1 MRPVLKTNQCS
12 APTLVPSGSTR
23 SNDAATESL
32 SASSFETEQSPK
44 EIEKQPRQKE
54 IRYRYKSSCGWREG
68 LKSISYQPSLRN

>member
-44 EIEKQPRQKE
+44 EI
-54 IRYRYKSSCGWREG
+54 RYRYKSSCGWREG

>member
-44 EIEKQPRQKE
+44 EIEKQELNPAKKKLDTGTKAAVAGER
-54 IRYRYKSSCGWREG
+54 G
-68 LKSISYQPSLRN
+68 